1 MSDEA
6 QAAESPKDPLLSL
19 NSLDLGPAW
28 ARGETEKKKSGEAK
42 GRRRRDDDRE
52 RDRGRGEGKRQDGRD
67 RDRNRG
73 RRDDGRGPR
82 DGRRE
87 GRGDR
92 GKRFQKGGRGR
103 HDDDRHGSREREEVA
118 PPEGFTAA
126 VMPVEEGLD
135 GLAKEILAG
144 GRTYSVFD
152 LAKLVLGARERFN
165 VTFRSG
171 KETGGLV
178 RCKKDGSLWL
188 SRKEALQHFWRAD
201 WRGDYYEEVVSETD
215 PPRGNFQ
222 TVARCGISGEWLGPP
237 NYHDYQPA
245 LMRLH
250 RERFGNMSLDAY
262 KRKIKMERG
271 EEAVAAWLE
280 KMSRR
285 VTYRPTGGVVPEVE
299 EETEDE
305 SAVVEESMERTGES
319 AAPGDETEGS
329 DETGE

>member
-6 QAAESPKDPLLSL
+6 QAAESPKDPLLNL

-28 ARGETEKKKSGEAK
+28 ARGETEGKKSGETK
-42 GRRRRDDDRE
+42 GRRRRDDDLE
-52 RDRGRGEGKRQDGRD
+52 HDRGRGEGKRQDGRD

-73 RRDDGRGPR
+73 RRDDRSGGRRDEGRGRR
-82 DGRRE
+82 DDWRE

-103 HDDDRHGSREREEVA
+103 RDDDRHGSRKREEVV

-126 VMPVEEGLD
+126 VMPVEGGLD

-165 VTFRSG
+165 VTFRSS

-188 SRKEALQHFWRAD
+188 SREEALQH
-201 WRGDYYEEVVSETD
+201 
-215 PPRGNFQ
+215 
-222 TVARCGISGEWLGPP
+222 
-237 NYHDYQPA
+237 
-245 LMRLH
+245 
-250 RERFGNMSLDAY
+250 
-262 KRKIKMERG
+262 
-271 EEAVAAWLE
+271 
-280 KMSRR
+280 
-285 VTYRPTGGVVPEVE
+285 
-299 EETEDE
+299 
-305 SAVVEESMERTGES
+305 
-319 AAPGDETEGS
+319 
-329 DETGE
+329 